1 MTDSE
6 RIKGLKK
13 QIRQLKKSG
22 TGGGDFRVFIRLH
35 VLFAYCQ
42 KQPIERIAKCYDIST
57 KTINR
62 WILRYESGKSYCRS
76 RIDHL
81 GFASYQQ
88 QYQSGMSIA

>member
-6 RIKGLKK
+6 RIKELKK

-35 VLFAYCQ
+35 VLIAYYQ

-62 WILRYESGKSYCRS
+62 WILRYESGES
-76 RIDHL
+76 
-81 GFASYQQ
+81 AT
-88 QYQSGMSIA
+88 M